1 MICVH
6 CAAISV
12 RAERPLTAKLVK
24 NPDITPAPTQ
34 ISALCSQYF
43 TEKELT
49 LRIEAKITLIP
60 TLKNA
65 PPHSTA

>member
-1 MICVH
+1 
-6 CAAISV
+6 
-12 RAERPLTAKLVK
+12 VK